1 MKIHSYGKKLMA
13 VACSV
18 VMLVSCMVFAPASAA
33 VTSLGSWDLESAS
46 TNTNRAWGVAT
57 SSSNNK
63 VANEYSMK
71 QVSSV
76 EGAHS
81 GTGVAVA
88 KYILNG
94 DTLTD
99 ARGDYLK
106 MPAGRLGIGTDKQCL
121 AKGTY
126 YRVVFWYKVVNM
138 PVDADILLIAGS
150 INWAN
155 AVNNTPSVLGT
166 VQLKTTTKTD
176 EWMKADLIIQ
186 NTNLDTNMA
195 GLHVVLKTSDNTQ
208 SAGTEVWLDDFEYYT
223 FAESD
228 LVTVTLDP
236 NYAGAAA
243 TTEKGLSGMP
253 ISTVLTRGGGYTFL
267 GWFTEAEGG
276 DQVTAFPDADTTL
289 YAHWDEPQGTW
300 YTVTFH
306 ANGGTLTGGATAAY
320 EENTAITVTDPV
332 RPGWEFLGWY
342 DDAEAGTKI
351 ETVTGDIDVYAHWNK
366 VGTVA
371 EIDGLQSFET
381 ASISDLTFNANKP
394 LELSTEE
401 NHTFAGG
408 TSLKRSVSGGE
419 NGQRARPR
427 LLLGDVTP
435 GKSYTISFWAK
446 SAKAEP
452 TGCVGDFKFWLGTYD
467 KSTLADKISA
477 EAWSPTGNVDTH
489 TLQPLS
495 NVSSGS
501 LSSDNGISNV
511 QLSND
516 LPTEWTRYTVT
527 IDSVTA
533 HKGAAENCLVLG
545 YTDNVSAAGVGP
557 YDWTNT
563 LYIDDIQIVETDTL
577 ADVHTYEK
585 IPADKYGYNEGV
597 PGQLAGTGNG
607 REVTEEV
614 MNHSFGLGGV
624 GHTAKVSLHYTK
636 NGEEQWAYN
645 SFSDCITALYNADA
659 TIRKVTPG
667 NTYLV
672 SAWLY
677 SATETTVGVQLYTA
691 GSAGSWLVD
700 PNETIAT
707 KQVALAANTWTQVT
721 LAGAVPTKTSGGKT
735 CQYLALAFANTAVN
749 GEAGATEAVYVDDTK
764 VQELGALEEFSGN
777 VALYV
782 NDNDARYDGQH
793 GALRL
798 LGGYKIAD
806 GQYDKAT
813 INGVT
818 YTVKQRGI
826 ILANE
831 SQTNLSLFSKE
842 GEHCIKISTAKSPAT
857 VCWEDF
863 DKDNDGIKD
872 FITYSLLLKGFS
884 STTADTKYNFR
895 PYVTVDMDG
904 EEVTFYGKLST
915 VSWNAAV
922 EQYESVNGVTL
933 DKDLV

>member
-13 VACSV
+13 VACAV
-18 VMLVSCMVFAPASAA
+18 VMLVSCMVFAPVSAA

-46 TNTNRAWGVAT
+46 TNTNRAWGEIN

-88 KYILNG
+88 KYIQNG
-94 DTLTD
+94 TALTD
-99 ARGDYLK
+99 AKGDYLK
-106 MPAGRLGIGTDKQCL
+106 MPAGRLGIGTTNQCL
-121 AKGTY
+121 EKGTY

-138 PVDADILLIAGS
+138 PVDADILLIAAS
-150 INWAN
+150 INWAG

-176 EWMKADLIIQ
+176 EWLKADLIIQ
-186 NTNLDTNMA
+186 NTNLDTSMA

-236 NYAGAAA
+236 NYAGAAT
-243 TTEKGLSGMP
+243 TTEKGLSGML
-253 ISTVLTRGGGYTFL
+253 ISTVLTREGGYTFL

-276 DQVTAFPDADTTL
+276 DQVEKFPDADTTL

-306 ANGGTLTGGATAAY
+306 AKGGTLTGGATAMY
-320 EENTAITVTDPV
+320 EDGAALTMTDPV
-332 RPGWEFLGWY
+332 RPGWEFTGWY
-342 DDAEAGTKI
+342 TESGGAGTEI
-351 ETVTGDIDVYAHWNK
+351 VAITADIDAYAHWEK
-366 VGTVA
+366 TGTVA
-371 EIDGLQSFET
+371 ELDGLQNFEDGFNNIQNT
-381 ASISDLTFNANKP
+381 NNGRKFVLT
-394 LELSTEE
+394 SEE
-401 NHTFAGG
+401 NHTYAGEAAIKAHIKAG
-408 TSLKRSVSGGE
+408 M
-419 NGQRARPR
+419 NGQRTRPR
-427 LLLGDVTP
+427 LVLKSNGENFVAEE
-435 GKSYTISFWAK
+435 GKSYTVSFWAK
-446 SAKAEP
+446 SS
-452 TGCVGDFKFWLGTYD
+452 VY
-467 KSTLADKISA
+467 
-477 EAWSPTGNVDTH
+477 
-489 TLQPLS
+489 
-495 NVSSGS
+495 SGS
-501 LSSDNGISNV
+501 LNFYLAAYDMDAIADQIVNETGFGDAHKACHTQQTISVNTSVSGALNGKEW
-511 QLSND
+511 D
-516 LPTEWTRYTVT
+516 GALPTEWTQYTVT
-527 IDSVTA
+527 IPSFAA
-533 HKGAAENCLVLG
+533 HKNPNTAATQSYLVLG
-545 YTDNVSAAGVGP
+545 ISDRASDKSTYVARDF
-557 YDWTNT
+557 
-563 LYIDDIQIVETDTL
+563 YIDDIQIVETDTL

-597 PGQLAGTGNG
+597 TGQLAGTGNG

-624 GHTAKVSLHYTK
+624 GHTAKVKLHYFDG
-636 NGEEQWAYN
+636 NNNERWAYN

-667 NTYLV
+667 NTYYT

-677 SATETTVGVQLYTA
+677 SATETTVEVRLYTA
-691 GSAGSWLVD
+691 GSAGSWLAG

-707 KQVALAANTWTQVT
+707 KQVALAAHTWTQVT
-721 LAGAVPTKTSGGKT
+721 LAGAVPTITGNGKT
-735 CQYLALAFANTAVN
+735 CQYLALAFANTAEN

-782 NDNDARYDGQH
+782 NGNDARYDGQH

-842 GEHCIKISTAKSPAT
+842 GQHCIKISTAKSPAT

-863 DKDNDGIKD
+863 DKDNDGTKD

-922 EQYESVNGVTL
+922 GQYESANGVTL
-933 DKDLV
+933 AKDLV

>member
-13 VACSV
+13 VACAV
-18 VMLVSCMVFAPASAA
+18 VMLVSCMVFAPVSAA

-46 TNTNRAWGVAT
+46 TNTNRAWGEIN

-88 KYILNG
+88 KYIQNG
-94 DTLTD
+94 TALTD

-106 MPAGRLGIGTDKQCL
+106 MPAGRLGIGTTNQCL

-138 PVDADILLIAGS
+138 PVDADILLIAAS
-150 INWAN
+150 INWAG

-186 NTNLDTNMA
+186 NTNLDTSMA

-228 LVTVTLDP
+228 LVTVTLGP
-236 NYAGAAA
+236 NYAGAAT

-253 ISTVLTRGGGYTFL
+253 ISTVLTREGGYTFL

-276 DQVTAFPDADTTL
+276 DQVEKFPDADTTL

-306 ANGGTLTGGATAAY
+306 AKGGTLTGGATAMY
-320 EENTAITVTDPV
+320 EDGAALTMTDPV

-342 DDAEAGTKI
+342 DAAENGTKI
-351 ETVTGDIDVYAHWNK
+351 ETVTGNIDVYAHWKK

-371 EIDGLQSFET
+371 EIDGLQSFE
-381 ASISDLTFNANKP
+381 ASADLAMKRFTWV
-394 LELSTEE
+394 EGEE
-401 NHTFAGG
+401 NHTFAGNG
-408 TSLKRSVSGGE
+408 ALKVAVNSVFS
-419 NGQRARPR
+419 QRGRPR
-427 LLLGDVTP
+427 LILQSNGQDLIVEP
-435 GKSYTISFWAK
+435 GKSYTVSFWMRTVKNAYNAGYYLATMADNSRDGDIQKEAANQASNEK
-446 SAKAEP
+446 SDVHKLQTLTSTSVGTFYYGGAESTDGKGTEVGKMALKAGEW
-452 TGCVGDFKFWLGTYD
+452 TQVTATFT
-467 KSTLADKISA
+467 A
-477 EAWSPTGNVDTH
+477 EAQVDGKPSY
-489 TLQPLS
+489 LALGL
-495 NVSSGS
+495 VSEK
-501 LSSDNGISNV
+501 NG
-511 QLSND
+511 
-516 LPTEWTRYTVT
+516 
-527 IDSVTA
+527 A
-533 HKGAAENCLVLG
+533 LVG
-545 YTDNVSAAGVGP
+545 CDF
-557 YDWTNT
+557 
-563 LYIDDIQIVETDTL
+563 YIDDIQVAETDTL
-577 ADVHTYEK
+577 ADVHTYEAK
-585 IPADKYGYNEGV
+585 ETGKYSYNNGEADK
-597 PGQLAGTGNG
+597 LAGTGNG
-607 REVTEEV
+607 REVTDEV

-624 GHTAKVSLHYTK
+624 GHTAKVTLHYK
-636 NGEEQWAYN
+636 NDKGEQWAYN
-645 SFSDCITALYNADA
+645 NYNDCITGLYNADA

-667 NTYLV
+667 NTCLV

-691 GSAGSWLVD
+691 GSAGSWLVA

-721 LAGAVPTKTSGGKT
+721 LAGAVPTITKDGIT
-735 CQYLALAFANTAVN
+735 CQYLALAFANTAEN

-764 VQELGALEEFSGN
+764 VQELGALKEFSGN

-782 NDNDARYDGQH
+782 NGNDARYDGQH

-798 LGGYKIAD
+798 LGGYRIAD

-842 GEHCIKISTAKSPAT
+842 GQHCIKISTAKNLAK
-857 VCWEDF
+857 VCWTES
-863 DKDNDGIKD
+863 KTKD

-922 EQYESVNGVTL
+922 KQYESVNGVTL
-933 DKDLV
+933 DKDLVK